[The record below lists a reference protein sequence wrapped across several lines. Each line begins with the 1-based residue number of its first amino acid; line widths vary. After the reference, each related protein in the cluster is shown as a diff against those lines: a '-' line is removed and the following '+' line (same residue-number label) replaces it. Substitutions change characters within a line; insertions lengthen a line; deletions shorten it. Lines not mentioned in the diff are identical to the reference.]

1 MQQYNIIITGKVQGV
16 WFRKYTQEKAQQLNL
31 NGFVMNKDDGSVY
44 TEAVGTNEQLKNF
57 VHWLKTEGSP
67 LSVVSNVKVTI
78 TNNVL
83 AYTKFSIKK

>member
-31 NGFVMNKDDGSVY
+31 YGFVMNKDDGSVY

-57 VHWLKTEGSP
+57 VHWLETEGSP

-78 TNNVL
+78 ANNVL